1 MKIFKFLF
9 LVPVITLIIIFQ
21 TTLQSRYIL
30 ASDVRDG
37 ETVFKN
43 VCAGCHVRGGSV
55 VLKGSKSLKLS
66 DLEKRGIAD
75 VNSIAKIANDGIG
88 FMKGYKNKMKI
99 FKFLFVIPL
108 ITLIIIF
115 QTSLQNRYLLASDLR
130 DGETIFRNVCAG
142 CHVRGG
148 SVVLKGSKSLKLS
161 DLEKRG
167 IADVNSIA
175 EIANEGIG
183 YMKGYKKK
191 LKDGE
196 DKVLAQWIIQNA
208 EKGWE

>member
-9 LVPVITLIIIFQ
+9 LVPFITLIIIFQ
-21 TTLQSRYIL
+21 TTLQSRYML

-75 VNSIAKIANDGIG
+75 VNSITKIANDGIG
-88 FMKGYKNKMKI
+88 FMKGYKN
-99 FKFLFVIPL
+99 
-108 ITLIIIF
+108 
-115 QTSLQNRYLLASDLR
+115 
-130 DGETIFRNVCAG
+130 
-142 CHVRGG
+142 
-148 SVVLKGSKSLKLS
+148 
-161 DLEKRG
+161 
-167 IADVNSIA
+167 
-175 EIANEGIG
+175 
-183 YMKGYKKK
+183 K

-208 EKGWE
+208 QKGWE

>member
-1 MKIFKFLF
+1 MKIFKFLI

-21 TTLQSRYIL
+21 TTLQSRYML
-30 ASDVRDG
+30 ASDLRDG

-88 FMKGYKNKMKI
+88 FMKGYKNK
-99 FKFLFVIPL
+99 
-108 ITLIIIF
+108 
-115 QTSLQNRYLLASDLR
+115 
-130 DGETIFRNVCAG
+130 
-142 CHVRGG
+142 
-148 SVVLKGSKSLKLS
+148 
-161 DLEKRG
+161 
-167 IADVNSIA
+167 
-175 EIANEGIG
+175 
-183 YMKGYKKK
+183 

-208 EKGWE
+208 QNGWE

>member
-1 MKIFKFLF
+1 MKIFKFLL

-37 ETVFKN
+37 EAVFKN
-43 VCAGCHVRGGSV
+43 ICAGCHVRGGSV
-55 VLKGSKSLKLS
+55 VLTGSKSLKLS

-75 VNSIAKIANDGIG
+75 VNSITKIANDGIG
-88 FMKGYKNKMKI
+88 FMKGYKN
-99 FKFLFVIPL
+99 
-108 ITLIIIF
+108 
-115 QTSLQNRYLLASDLR
+115 
-130 DGETIFRNVCAG
+130 
-142 CHVRGG
+142 
-148 SVVLKGSKSLKLS
+148 
-161 DLEKRG
+161 
-167 IADVNSIA
+167 
-175 EIANEGIG
+175 
-183 YMKGYKKK
+183 K

>member
-43 VCAGCHVRGGSV
+43 LCAGCHVRGGSV

-75 VNSIAKIANDGIG
+75 EISIAKIANDGIG
-88 FMKGYKNKMKI
+88 FMKGYKNK
-99 FKFLFVIPL
+99 
-108 ITLIIIF
+108 
-115 QTSLQNRYLLASDLR
+115 
-130 DGETIFRNVCAG
+130 
-142 CHVRGG
+142 
-148 SVVLKGSKSLKLS
+148 
-161 DLEKRG
+161 
-167 IADVNSIA
+167 
-175 EIANEGIG
+175 
-183 YMKGYKKK
+183 
-191 LKDGE
+191 LKDVE